1 VELYTTLCKTDL
13 VENESM
19 HEESVDGMPLATAVY
34 FE

>member
-1 VELYTTLCKTDL
+1 VELYTTLCKTDM
-13 VENESM
+13 VENESI